1 MQQVAYNFTR
11 GFFGQPKSDPNAVKF
26 LKFQNELLLI
36 ATSRSIQVWSI
47 DTGLYKCIF
56 NKIIPE
62 VCLLEVFGDAIA
74 YVTFEQK
81 TQINFHS
88 YKSNRTRHVHMTAS
102 PIRKI
107 LSAANVFAILQLDST
122 LQVLDSELAVV
133 TQLKTFQVN
142 RELFPNIKEIE
153 VKTDF
158 ILCQLGFP
166 IDFSISQNYL
176 AYSSTII
183 NK

>member
-1 MQQVAYNFTR
+1 
-11 GFFGQPKSDPNAVKF
+11 
-26 LKFQNELLLI
+26 
-36 ATSRSIQVWSI
+36 
-47 DTGLYKCIF
+47 
-56 NKIIPE
+56 
-62 VCLLEVFGDAIA
+62 
-74 YVTFEQK
+74 
-81 TQINFHS
+81 
-88 YKSNRTRHVHMTAS
+88 MTAS

-166 IDFSISQNYL
+166 IDFSIS
-176 AYSSTII
+176 
-183 NK
+183 